1 MKQSK
6 GSRNSGT
13 KVSMF
18 SFLFN
23 FKFLFN
29 FRFLFVVMFFVVMS
43 LNLSAFVSSRIEGVV
58 VDKETGKPIEGAKVM
73 VCGNVLGFELQCKET
88 KTDERGF
95 YAIEK
100 LIREGKYYVRV
111 FKDGYVSNIEEYQ
124 LDSYLFHKM
133 IEKYEFEIKK
143 GDIKRINIGLE
154 RGGDIEL
161 KVNKKDKNGLNIYSG
176 GLDIKVYKKYEEGD
190 PEPTRKYGGYIIR
203 DRYFDR
209 VNGNGRNLKIRNLK
223 PSDKYFL
230 KIRGRKKTYV
240 TWPVRV
246 DNVIVRKG
254 EVTKVECVFDL
265 DKTGAIEG
273 RILRDGEPV
282 ATLMVFLTRV
292 DENYS
297 EGFSDL
303 YDITSKDGKFSFK
316 LLPQGLYEISYFH
329 RDEHGKEKKRRLK
342 VQIGS
347 VEKRKI
353 EIRY

>member
-1 MKQSK
+1 MNKYL
-6 GSRNSGT
+6 RRI
-13 KVSMF
+13 F
-18 SFLFN
+18 I
-23 FKFLFN
+23 
-29 FRFLFVVMFFVVMS
+29 LFVVVICS
-43 LNLSAFVSSRIEGVV
+43 INLSAFVSSNIEGVV
-58 VDKETGKPIEGAKVM
+58 YDKETGKPIAGAKVM
-73 VCGNVLGFELQCKET
+73 VCGNILGFELQCKET

-100 LIREGKYYVRV
+100 LIGEGKYYVRV

-190 PEPTRKYGGYIIR
+190 PEPTKKYGGYIIR

-209 VNGNGRNLKIRNLK
+209 VNGRNLKIRNLK

-230 KIRGRKKTYV
+230 KIRGSKKTYV
-240 TWPVRV
+240 TWPVRI
-246 DNVIVRKG
+246 DNIIVRKE
-254 EVTKVECVFDL
+254 EVTKVECVFDF

-273 RILRDGEPV
+273 RVLRDGKPV
-282 ATLMVFLTRV
+282 EILMVFLTRV

-303 YDITSKDGKFSFK
+303 YDITDKDGKFSFK
-316 LLPQGLYEISYFH
+316 LLPPGLYEISYFYE
-329 RDEHGKEKKRRLK
+329 DEHGKEKKRRLK
-342 VQIGS
+342 VQLES
-347 VEKRKI
+347 AEKRKI
-353 EIRY
+353 EIIY